1 MGDPELRFEVG
12 DPPLPPR
19 APSTLADNKKQSM
32 SERCEAFVPREVD
45 HATQQTYER
54 NGARVS
60 LISKMMLALQES
72 PAARDAALKEHLEEV
87 QAKAQLRRLM
97 GVLPVMDHDEG
108 TKSTHYSTHV
118 MTKASVRHALIH
130 IRPCCCND
138 SLLTPHAPRV
148 PFCWQLEIRPRFGSL
163 AWMNGEYDGKGCR

>member
-1 MGDPELRFEVG
+1 
-12 DPPLPPR
+12 
-19 APSTLADNKKQSM
+19 M

-97 GVLPVMDHDEG
+97 SVLPVMDHDEG